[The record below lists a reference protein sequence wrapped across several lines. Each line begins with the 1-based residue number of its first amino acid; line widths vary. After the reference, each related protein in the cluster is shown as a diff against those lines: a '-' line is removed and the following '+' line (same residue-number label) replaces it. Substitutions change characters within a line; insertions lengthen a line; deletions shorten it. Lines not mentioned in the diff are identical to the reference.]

1 MKPEAEF
8 VAASDGGHGH
18 GHGKHGKHAKH
29 KKHGLLRL
37 IRHHTKSVDQPAGT
51 IATDA
56 EASPTH
62 VRTVSYDAETLHEH
76 EGVAPAD
83 LARLRNSSDVLW
95 IDVTGLKDTAT
106 IEAIGGAFGIH
117 KLTLEDIINTHQR
130 PKVETFDHY
139 VFIVMKMLD
148 HSDAGLTEQMS
159 IVVGDDYLITF
170 QQHPGDCFDPTRA
183 RLKRASG
190 QLRSEGPDRL
200 AHALIDAV
208 IDNFFPLLEH
218 YGEVIEDLED
228 LVVSAPEPSHVE
240 RLHSIKRDLLEIRRA
255 VWPTRELVN
264 ALIRDE
270 HHLFRDNTRI
280 YLRDCYD
287 HAIQLMDIVETYRE
301 IASGLLDVYL
311 SSMSARMNEIMK
323 VLTIIATIF
332 IPLSFFAGIWGMN
345 FELMPELK
353 KPWGYPAALS
363 LMAVIAGGLLVFFR
377 RKGWLGERKKG

>member
-1 MKPEAEF
+1 MAARLSPGREAQGRRRE
-8 VAASDGGHGH
+8 DR
-18 GHGKHGKHAKH
+18 
-29 KKHGLLRL
+29 GLLHL
-37 IRHHTKSVDQPAGT
+37 IRHHSKSADQPAGT
-51 IATDA
+51 ISTHHDA
-56 EASPTH
+56 DPTV
-62 VRTVSYDAETLHEH
+62 VRTVSYDAQKLQEH
-76 EGVAPAD
+76 EGVAPSD
-83 LARLRNSSDVLW
+83 LATLRNSSDVLW
-95 IDVTGLKDTAT
+95 IDVVGLKDIKT
-106 IEAIGGAFGIH
+106 IEEIGAAFGIH
-117 KLTLEDIINTHQR
+117 RLSLEDIINTHQR

-159 IVVGDDYLITF
+159 IIVGDDYLITF
-170 QQHPGDCFDPTRA
+170 QEHAGDCFDPTRA
-183 RLKRASG
+183 RLKRAGG

-208 IDNFFPLLEH
+208 IDNFFPLLEN
-218 YGEVIEDLED
+218 YGEEIENLED

-287 HAIQLMDIVETYRE
+287 HTIQLMDIVETYRE

-332 IPLSFFAGIWGMN
+332 IPLSFVAGVWGMN
-345 FELMPELK
+345 FENMPELK
-353 KPWGYPAALS
+353 QPWGYPMALS
-363 LMAVIAGGLLVFFR
+363 SMALIAGGLLYYFK
-377 RKGWLGERKKG
+377 RKGWLGGGK

>member
-1 MKPEAEF
+1 MKPERDL
-8 VAASDGGHGH
+8 ASASSGGPA
-18 GHGKHGKHAKH
+18 HARH
-29 KKHGLLRL
+29 KKHALLRV
-37 IRHHTKSVDQPAGT
+37 IRDHSKSVDLPAGT
-51 IATDA
+51 IATDTG
-56 EASPTH
+56 ASPTH
-62 VRTVSYDAETLHEH
+62 VKTVSYDAEDLHEH
-76 EGVAPAD
+76 EGVAPGD
-83 LARLRNSSDVLW
+83 LAKLRNSSDVLW
-95 IDVTGLKDTAT
+95 IDVTGLRDTKT
-106 IEAIGGAFGIH
+106 IEDIGAAFGIH
-117 KLTLEDIINTHQR
+117 RLTLEDIINTHQR

-148 HSDAGLTEQMS
+148 HSDAGLTEQMA
-159 IVVGDDYLITF
+159 IIVGDDYLITF
-170 QQHPGDCFDPTRA
+170 QERAGDCFDPTRA
-183 RLKRASG
+183 RLKRKGS

-200 AHALIDAV
+200 AHALIDSV
-208 IDNFFPLLEH
+208 IDNFFPLLEN

-255 VWPTRELVN
+255 IWPTRELVN

-323 VLTIIATIF
+323 VLTIISTIF

-345 FELMPELK
+345 FEYMPELK
-353 KPWGYPAALS
+353 KPWAYPTALG
-363 LMAVIAGGLLVFFR
+363 LMFTVACVLIVFFY
-377 RKGWLGERKKG
+377 RKGWLGEKKPKGSGS

>member
-1 MKPEAEF
+1 MKPEGDI
-8 VAASDGGHGH
+8 VSASAGGKARERHRK
-18 GHGKHGKHAKH
+18 GKRL
-29 KKHGLLRL
+29 GLLRL
-37 IRHHTKSVDQPAGT
+37 IRHHKKSVDLPAGT
-51 IATDA
+51 IATDQ
-56 EASPTH
+56 EASPTV
-62 VRTVSYDAETLHEH
+62 VRTVSYDAQELHEH
-76 EGVAPAD
+76 EGVAPGD
-83 LARLRNSSDVLW
+83 LATLRNASDVLW

-130 PKVETFDHY
+130 PKVESFDHY

-159 IVVGDDYLITF
+159 LIVGDDYLITF
-170 QQHPGDCFDPTRA
+170 QERPGDCFDPTRA
-183 RLKRASG
+183 RLKRTGG

-208 IDNFFPLLEH
+208 IDNFFPLLEN

-228 LVVSAPEPSHVE
+228 LVVSSPEPSHVA
-240 RLHSIKRDLLEIRRA
+240 RLHAIKRDLLEIRRA

-264 ALIRDE
+264 MLIRDE
-270 HHLFRDNTRI
+270 HHLIRDNTRI

-287 HAIQLMDIVETYRE
+287 HTIQLMDIVETYRE

-332 IPLSFFAGIWGMN
+332 IPLSFFAGVWGMN
-345 FELMPELK
+345 FEFMPELK
-353 KPWGYPAALS
+353 KPWGYPAALT
-363 LMAVIAGGLLVFFR
+363 LMATIAGGLVVYFW
-377 RKGWLGERKKG
+377 RKGWLGDGKPPE

>member
-1 MKPEAEF
+1 MKPEGNAM
-8 VAASDGGHGH
+8 AGASSMP
-18 GHGKHGKHAKH
+18 ARH
-29 KKHGLLRL
+29 KRRHKRHDLLSL
-37 IRHHTKSVDQPAGT
+37 IRHHKKSVDMPAGT
-51 IATDA
+51 IAADQ
-56 EASPTH
+56 EAAPTS
-62 VRTVSYDAETLHEH
+62 VRTVSYDAAALHEH
-76 EGVAPAD
+76 DGVAPSQ
-83 LARLRNSSDVLW
+83 LATLRNASDVLW
-95 IDVTGLKDTAT
+95 IDVTGLRDTRT
-106 IEAIGGAFGIH
+106 IEEVGAAFGIH
-117 KLTLEDIINTHQR
+117 KLTLEDITNTHQR

-148 HSDAGLTEQMS
+148 HSDAGLTEQMA
-159 IVVGDDYLITF
+159 IIVGDDYLITF
-170 QQHPGDCFDPTRA
+170 QERPGDCFDATRA
-183 RLKRASG
+183 RLKRVGG

-208 IDNFFPLLEH
+208 IDNFFPLLEN
-218 YGEVIEDLED
+218 YGELIENLED
-228 LVVSAPEPSHVE
+228 LVVSQPEPSHVE
-240 RLHSIKRDLLEIRRA
+240 RLHAIKRDLLEIRRA

-270 HHLFRDNTRI
+270 HHLFCDSTRI

-345 FELMPELK
+345 FENMPELK
-353 KPWGYPAALS
+353 EPWAYPAALAF
-363 LMAVIAGGLLVFFR
+363 MATIAGGLLVYFR
-377 RKGWLGERKKG
+377 RKGWLGERAPRKAE

>member
-1 MKPEAEF
+1 MKPEGDIASASSGK
-8 VAASDGGHGH
+8 AARE
-18 GHGKHGKHAKH
+18 KNTRNR
-29 KKHGLLRL
+29 HGLLRL
-37 IRHHTKSVDQPAGT
+37 IRHHKKSVDLPAGT
-51 IATDA
+51 IAADQ
-56 EASPTH
+56 EASATS
-62 VRTVSYDAETLHEH
+62 VRTVSYDAAELHEH
-76 EGVAPAD
+76 DGVAPGD

-95 IDVTGLKDTAT
+95 IDVTGLRDTKT
-106 IEAIGGAFGIH
+106 IEEIGAAFGIH
-117 KLTLEDIINTHQR
+117 KLTLEDIVNTHQR
-130 PKVETFDHY
+130 PKVETFEQY

-159 IVVGDDYLITF
+159 IVVGNDYLITF
-170 QQHPGDCFDPTRA
+170 QERAGDCFDPTRA
-183 RLKRASG
+183 RLKRVGG

-218 YGEVIEDLED
+218 YGEVIENLED
-228 LVVSAPEPSHVE
+228 LVVSSPQPSHVQ

-270 HHLFRDNTRI
+270 HHLFRDSTRI

-332 IPLSFFAGIWGMN
+332 IPLGFFAGVWGMN
-345 FELMPELK
+345 FEYMPELK
-353 KPWGYPAALS
+353 KPWAYPAALGF
-363 LMAVIAGGLLVFFR
+363 MFTIACLLVVFFW
-377 RKGWLGERKKG
+377 RKGWMGERKPKEPR